1 MTKYLATAH
10 YTNADVSCETF
21 EMEVLMN
28 FLSNHKRVH
37 QDVIDADT
45 GELLYIGNSPSGEDF
60 IEDEFLYICIGW
72 IGWMTLGASI

>member
-21 EMEVLMN
+21 EMDVLMK
-28 FLSNHKRVH
+28 FLFEHEEAH

-45 GELLYIGNSPSGEDF
+45 GELLYIGNNPSGEDF
-60 IEDEFLYICIGW
+60 MEDEFLYICIGW
-72 IGWMTLGASI
+72 AVLKG